1 MVRTPGNMK
10 EEYKDNIISKIMQEK
25 KYEINLIGFEAKDT
39 SKQTIDSVVW
49 AGDWG
54 HDIIYKF
61 FLIFQEELSFI
72 STLKRYQDLYSFAR
86 KFLYNEFYND
96 IRKKK
101 ELKIENTLEKKIE
114 ELEEYKFFTSKGFG
128 KNYES
133 VVDEY
138 EKISLEEV
146 KDMILSLRKQRISV
160 YKEILNEY
168 KNNKEKYLK
177 YLNQ

>member
-1 MVRTPGNMK
+1 MVRNPDNKK

-25 KYEINLIGFEAKDT
+25 KYEINLIGYDEKDGR
-39 SKQTIDSVVW
+39 KTIDSVVW
-49 AGDWG
+49 TGDWG

-72 STLKRYQDLYSFAR
+72 STIRRYQDLYSFIC

-96 IRKKK
+96 IKKK
-101 ELKIENTLEKKIE
+101 NELKIENTLEKKIE
-114 ELEEYKFFTSKGFG
+114 ELEEYQFFTSKGFG
-128 KNYES
+128 KNYETIA
-133 VVDEY
+133 DEY

-160 YKEILNEY
+160 YKEILDEY
-168 KNNKEKYLK
+168 KNNKEKYLN